1 MVLIPAGP
9 FTMGSG
15 DPRATDEGP
24 VHEVHL
30 SAYYIDRYEVTN
42 VQFTVFVE
50 ATGYLTT
57 AEQEGQIEKEDG
69 ISWRHPEG
77 PGSDISTQLD
87 HPVVY
92 VSWYDAQTYCGWSG
106 KRLPTEAE
114 WEKSAR
120 GTDGRIW
127 PWGNIFE
134 TGYANIWGREDGYE
148 KTAPVGTF
156 PSGVSPYGA
165 LDMAGN
171 VWERCT
177 DWYGQD
183 YYTGG
188 ANKNPQGPEK
198 GQYKILRG
206 GSWINSESVLRTTK
220 RYKILPADR
229 SPYVGFR
236 CARSE

>member
-1 MVLIPAGP
+1 MLIPAGP

-15 DPRATDEGP
+15 DPRATDERP
-24 VHEVHL
+24 AHEVHL

-42 VQFTVFVE
+42 AQFKVFVE

-57 AEQEGQIEKEDG
+57 AEQEDG

-77 PGSDISTQLD
+77 PESDISTQLD

-92 VSWYDAQTYCGWSG
+92 VSWYDARTYCGWRG

-127 PWGNIFE
+127 PWGNIFDP
-134 TGYANIWGREDGYE
+134 GCANIWGREDGYE

-165 LDMAGN
+165 LIGMAKITIPG
-171 VWERCT
+171 ERIKTPRGLKKGSIKFCVEDRGSILNLCCGPPNDT
-177 DWYGQD
+177 RSCRW
-183 YYTGG
+183 TGACMWASG
-188 ANKNPQGPEK
+188 VPGRDEEFKA
-198 GQYKILRG
+198 R
-206 GSWINSESVLRTTK
+206 
-220 RYKILPADR
+220 
-229 SPYVGFR
+229 
-236 CARSE
+236 ARSHSRWFR